1 MLTFASGN
9 TLGVPFVKPLLV
21 RSEQRSSESNQWLL
35 PNPSLYGLRPL
46 LVSTFNNKTYSALD
60 MPQFLEDI
68 GFKEGVEPYKAR
80 ILPLVERLDE
90 PGVDVTCL
98 VGTNVETPYRLVYG
112 TGGFD
117 AGPKVDY
124 GDGDGT
130 VNLNSLLRLE
140 SEWSGSKNQVLDVVK
155 LPGVSHADIL
165 KDKGAL
171 AEIVRII
178 TEININYI

>member
-1 MLTFASGN
+1 VIS
-9 TLGVPFVKPLLV
+9 TL
-21 RSEQRSSESNQWLL
+21 
-35 PNPSLYGLRPL
+35 
-46 LVSTFNNKTYSALD
+46 NNRTYSSLD

-68 GFKEGVEPYKAR
+68 GFKEGVEPYKSR
-80 ILPLVERLDE
+80 ILPLVDRLDA
-90 PGVDVTCL
+90 PGIAVTCL

-117 AGPKVDY
+117 AGPEVDY

-140 SEWSGSKNQVLDVVK
+140 SEWSGSENQVLDVVK
-155 LPGVSHADIL
+155 LPGVSHSDIL

-171 AEIVRII
+171 EEIARVI
-178 TEININYI
+178 TEINTNYI